1 MLQKASGI
9 NRYAIAATDGRLGT
23 VSDFL
28 FDDASWLVRWLV
40 VDTGTWLSGRK
51 VLLPPFVLGHPD
63 PARQEFPVRL
73 TMQQVRDSP
82 AIETDRPVSRQIE
95 TNIYDY
101 YGWSPYWGTGFYMG
115 GYGYMGGAMAVSPY
129 LGSGY
134 VDSRRREADIAD
146 ARRDHDDP
154 HLRSI
159 DAVTGYHIHASDGK
173 IGHVQDFLVEDGD
186 WCIHYL
192 VVDTKNWWPG
202 KKVLISPRSIREI
215 DWTDRLVNLDV
226 DRQRVKESPTY
237 DATTTV
243 DRAFE
248 KQFHTY
254 YGDARPSDRP

>member
-1 MLQKASGI
+1 
-9 NRYAIAATDGRLGT
+9 
-23 VSDFL
+23 
-28 FDDASWLVRWLV
+28 
-40 VDTGTWLSGRK
+40 
-51 VLLPPFVLGHPD
+51 
-63 PARQEFPVRL
+63 
-73 TMQQVRDSP
+73 
-82 AIETDRPVSRQIE
+82 
-95 TNIYDY
+95 
-101 YGWSPYWGTGFYMG
+101 
-115 GYGYMGGAMAVSPY
+115 VSPY